1 MTKIYIIIFL
11 SDAVNRFVDVEIMQ
25 TSYSVVC
32 TFLNPQ
38 SDREKTCSILYGPVG
53 GNCNT
58 SSQSSYTNTGNI
70 VTIGIPLEDIKQEYC
85 FSVTASSGMVAAIVE
100 GTFIAG
106 KRL

>member
-1 MTKIYIIIFL
+1 
-11 SDAVNRFVDVEIMQ
+11 MQ

-32 TFLNPQ
+32 TFLSPQ
-38 SDREKTCSILYGPVG
+38 SHREKTCSILYGPVG

-58 SSQSSYTNTGNI
+58 SSQSTYTNTGNV

-100 GTFIAG
+100 GTFTAG